1 MKKRIFN
8 GETKEI
14 HIRWLNVLAVR
25 IVLILL
31 RVDKAESEERE

>member
-1 MKKRIFN
+1 MKMRIFD

-14 HIRWLNVLAVR
+14 HIRRLNVLAVR

-31 RVDKAESEERE
+31 RLGKAESEGV